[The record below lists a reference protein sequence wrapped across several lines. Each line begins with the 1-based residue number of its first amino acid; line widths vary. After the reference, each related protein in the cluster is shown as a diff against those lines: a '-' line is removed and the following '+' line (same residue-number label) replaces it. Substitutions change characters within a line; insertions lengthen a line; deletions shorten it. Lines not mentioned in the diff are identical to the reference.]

1 MLILMEVT
9 DLVAAD
15 WADPHVLHLIADR
28 AGVDDGAA
36 MMRPGVRAHP
46 EATRALAGLLALGDG
61 PTVEEALEAESLA
74 YSTLLGGPEFAAWRA
89 ERPRRAVEAVDEP
102 VLVGRDGDRLVV
114 TLNRPERRN
123 AFGRAVR
130 DGLLSALDVAAW
142 DADVTEVVLTGA
154 GPAFCSGG
162 DLDEFGIATDLTEA
176 HRVRMAASAGLAVHR
191 LRDRVRPVLHGACVG
206 AGIEVPAFAAHVTAR
221 ADAFFQLPELRMGL
235 VPGAGGT
242 VSVTRR
248 IGPWRTAYLVLS
260 GVRIDAVTAL
270 EWGLVDELAP

>member
-221 ADAFFQLPELRMGL
+221 PDAFFQLPELRMGL

>member
-102 VLVGRDGDRLVV
+102 VLVDRDGDRLVV
-114 TLNRPERRN
+114 TLNRPARRN

-221 ADAFFQLPELRMGL
+221 PDAFFQLPELRMGL

>member
-15 WADPHVLHLIADR
+15 WADPHVLRLIADR

-36 MMRPGVRAHP
+36 LMRPAVRAHP

-102 VLVGRDGDRLVV
+102 VLVDRDGDRLVV
-114 TLNRPERRN
+114 TLNRPARRN

-130 DGLLSALDVAAW
+130 DGLLSALDVAVW

-221 ADAFFQLPELRMGL
+221 PDAFFQLPELRMGL

>member
-114 TLNRPERRN
+114 TLNRPARRN

-221 ADAFFQLPELRMGL
+221 PDAFFQLPELRMGL